1 MCGIPHIMQP
11 APSLQSPRRLRA
23 DRRAAAWLALALVAG
38 LAATLLAWAAGQG
51 ARREAWDALRAQT
64 TATASLNAALLRS
77 ELEKQR
83 SLPFVLA
90 EDPELRAAL
99 ATPAAARLEAVNLK
113 LERLRDGTGADVI
126 YLIDAGGMTLAASNW
141 RQEDSFIGNDYRFRQ
156 YFQDGL
162 RLGSAEQFAL
172 GTVSQRPGLYISR
185 RLGGS
190 QAPLGVVVVKV
201 EFEAVE
207 DTWRDPDRPI
217 YVTDRRGI
225 VLLTNRP
232 RWRFQTDRPLPPQDL
247 AAIRESLQFG
257 TAPLRPLPLRPN
269 PLGFD
274 AGAVLLDE
282 EPGAAAAGLPAA
294 PRASALLQATV
305 AVPNSDWQL
314 HLLVPT
320 EALLSAAEAQRRDA
334 VLSITLVLMGLAA
347 FLLQRAGRARRRS
360 AQEQAERQEL
370 EERVAA
376 RTAEL
381 TSEIAERERTET
393 RLQDARER
401 LRQANRLAT
410 LGQVAAGVAHE
421 INQPLAAIRSY
432 AGNATA
438 FLQRGETERV
448 RGNLETIARLCER
461 IGGITDEL
469 RAFARKGAPPI
480 GPVGVKAA
488 VEGAAMLLR
497 ARLEHQGVPL
507 LRDLPAEEVWINGRQ
522 VRLEQVLVNLIQNA
536 LDALEGHAGGEIRL
550 GVTAGGGSVRV
561 TVADNGPGIPPEI
574 MGALFMPF
582 STSKPQGLGL
592 GLVICNDIVTEA
604 GGRIEVASSP
614 GAGTTFTIILP
625 EVQP

>member
-1 MCGIPHIMQP
+1 MSE
-11 APSLQSPRRLRA
+11 ALSPSLRKRRA
-23 DRRAAAWLALALVAG
+23 DRLSAAWLAIALVAG
-38 LAATLLAWAAGQG
+38 LMATLLAWMAGQA
-51 ARREAWDALRAQT
+51 ARQEAWDSLRAQT
-64 TATASLNAALLRS
+64 ATTATLNAALLRS

-90 EDPELRAAL
+90 QDPDLRAAL
-99 ATPAAARLEAVNLK
+99 TEPSPARLEALNRK

-126 YLIDAGGMTLAASNW
+126 YLIDAQGMALAASNW
-141 RQEDSFIGNDYRFRQ
+141 REEASFVGNDYRFRQ

-162 RLGSAEQFAL
+162 RLGAAEQFAL

-185 RLGGS
+185 RLGS
-190 QAPLGVVVVKV
+190 AQSPLGVVVVKV

-207 DTWRDPDRPI
+207 DTWRDPDHPI

-232 RWRFQTDRPLPPQDL
+232 RWRFQTDHPLPAQDL

-257 TAPLRPLPLRPN
+257 TAPLMPLPLRPN

-274 AGAVLLDE
+274 ASAILLDE
-282 EPGAAAAGLPAA
+282 EPEATVGAILPAVPHA
-294 PRASALLQATV
+294 TALLRATV
-305 AVPNSDWQL
+305 PVPNSDWQL
-314 HLLVPT
+314 HLLVPSET
-320 EALLSAAEAQRRDA
+320 LLSAAEAQRRDA

-360 AQEQAERQEL
+360 AQAQAERQEL

-381 TSEIAERERTET
+381 TNEIAERERTEA
-393 RLQDARER
+393 RLQDARET

-432 AGNATA
+432 AGNAAT

-448 RGNLETIARLCER
+448 RRNLDTIARLCER

-469 RAFARKGAPPI
+469 RAFARKGTPPI
-480 GPVGVKAA
+480 GPVRVKAA

-507 LRDLPAEEVWINGRQ
+507 LQDLPAKEVWINGRQ

-536 LDALEGHAGGEIRL
+536 LDALEGRQDGEIRL
-550 GVTAGGGSVRV
+550 GVTTGECHVRI
-561 TVADNGPGIPPEI
+561 TLADNGPGIPPEI

>member
-1 MCGIPHIMQP
+1 M
-11 APSLQSPRRLRA
+11 RRLRA
-23 DRRAAAWLALALVAG
+23 DRRVAAWLAAVLVAG
-38 LAATLLAWAAGQG
+38 LAATLLAWASGLG
-51 ARREAWDALRAQT
+51 ARQEAWDALRAQT
-64 TATASLNAALLRS
+64 TTTATLNAALLRS

-90 EDPELRAAL
+90 EDPELRSTLAAPS
-99 ATPAAARLEAVNLK
+99 AERNNIVNRK

-126 YLIDAGGMTLAASNW
+126 YLIGTGGLTLAASNW
-141 RQEDSFIGNDYRFRQ
+141 REEGSFVGNDYRFRQ
-156 YFQDGL
+156 YFQEGL
-162 RLGSAEQFAL
+162 RLGAAEQFAL

-185 RLGGS
+185 RLG
-190 QAPLGVVVVKV
+190 AAAEPLGVVVVKV

-207 DTWRDPDRPI
+207 DTWKDPERPV
-217 YVTDRRGI
+217 YVTDQRGI
-225 VLLTNRP
+225 VLLTNRQP
-232 RWRFQTDRPLPPQDL
+232 WRFQTDHPLPSEDL
-247 AAIRESLQFG
+247 SPIRDSLQFG
-257 TAPLRPLPLRPN
+257 AAPLRPLPLRSN
-269 PLGFD
+269 PAVLD
-274 AGAVLLDE
+274 PAAVLLDE
-282 EPGAAAAGLPAA
+282 AQAGA
-294 PRASALLQATV
+294 RAVALLRVTV
-305 AVPNSDWQL
+305 PVPNSDWQL
-314 HLLVPT
+314 HMLVPS
-320 EALLSAAEAQRRDA
+320 EATLSAAEAQRRDA
-334 VLSITLVLMGLAA
+334 VLSITLVVMGLAA
-347 FLLQRAGRARRRS
+347 FLLQRAGRAQRRS
-360 AQEQAERQEL
+360 AQQRAERQEL

-381 TSEIAERERTET
+381 TSEIAERERTEA

-421 INQPLAAIRSY
+421 VNQPLAAIRSY
-432 AGNATA
+432 AGNAVT
-438 FLQRGETERV
+438 FLGRGDADRV
-448 RGNLETIARLCER
+448 RGNLETIVRLCER

-488 VEGAAMLLR
+488 VEGAGMLLR

-536 LDALEGHAGGEIRL
+536 LDALEGQAGAEIRL
-550 GVTAGGGSVRV
+550 GVTAGGGAVRI
-561 TVADNGPGIPPEI
+561 TLADNGPGIPPEI